1 MDVVFWY
8 NKNVK
13 NNAKYI
19 FSIILYAFLF
29 LIIVI
34 GAAFLIYTLINFN
47 LFLNIFIGVI
57 GVLLGGYC
65 FFYMYRNINEF
76 KEYIKL
82 LKSMKKS
89 IINISNKELESKLIE
104 LKYKVQEVELFD
116 QTCIYYFKGN
126 KNILFIDGSICPNY
140 LKLSNYVNQFVLSKN
155 LIHKGLIVIVYDKK
169 INCKLEDMSRLNDSY
184 NMLGN
189 VIYLTLTEDKLC
201 FNYVDDNCTYKI
213 IDIYDEFKKSIGN

>member
-1 MDVVFWY
+1 
-8 NKNVK
+8 
-13 NNAKYI
+13 
-19 FSIILYAFLF
+19 
-29 LIIVI
+29 
-34 GAAFLIYTLINFN
+34 
-47 LFLNIFIGVI
+47 
-57 GVLLGGYC
+57 
-65 FFYMYRNINEF
+65 MYRNINEF